1 VRRKRLQFFAFANF
15 FGAFPACRLIA
26 RSRLD
31 AISHVKFP
39 RDDHF
44 QTQKMPILT
53 TLFRSS
59 SREEESVELPIEE
72 PNLPPPLAEDVAL
85 AEEWSMKHAESHRQS
100 EYERAQVKKL
110 MIELMQRLRRLWT
123 HEQLLRSLG
132 YEDIDL
138 GILVLKT
145 RLDGGRVTIA
155 EIFRD
160 LFHRD
165 SYLSETGHC
174 PFIPTRRYH
183 RIMADIEKTERLL
196 YGR

>member
-1 VRRKRLQFFAFANF
+1 
-15 FGAFPACRLIA
+15 
-26 RSRLD
+26 
-31 AISHVKFP
+31 
-39 RDDHF
+39 
-44 QTQKMPILT
+44 
-53 TLFRSS
+53 
-59 SREEESVELPIEE
+59 
-72 PNLPPPLAEDVAL
+72 
-85 AEEWSMKHAESHRQS
+85 
-100 EYERAQVKKL
+100 

-145 RLDGGRVTIA
+145 RLDGGRATIA

-183 RIMADIEKTERLL
+183 RIMADIEKTECLL